1 MLRSCVVTVSAIAL
15 AIGVAACSSDDGDSS
30 STSTT
35 SVSAAADAP
44 TTVADGDAATAAEP
58 SAQEL
63 QDQLTRLFDPAVPAT
78 EKQVLIEGGDG
89 RAALLEQF
97 NGVLAGY
104 PLTASVTTVT
114 VVDDDTVSADADIA
128 GPHGGA
134 AVPVTFDHDNG
145 TWVLSDD
152 STCLIFGLG
161 RIACT

>member
-1 MLRSCVVTVSAIAL
+1 MSRRCVVTVSAIAL
-15 AIGVAACSSDDGDSS
+15 AVGVAACSSDDGSSS

-35 SVSAAADAP
+35 SASAAAEP
-44 TTVADGDAATAAEP
+44 T
-58 SAQEL
+58 AQNL

-78 EKQVLIEGGDG
+78 EKQALIEDGAG

-97 NGVLAGY
+97 NNILAGY

-134 AVPVTFDHDNG
+134 PVPVTFDNVNG
-145 TWVLSDD
+145 TWVLSDA
-152 STCLIFGLG
+152 SACVIFGLG

>member
-1 MLRSCVVTVSAIAL
+1 
-15 AIGVAACSSDDGDSS
+15 
-30 STSTT
+30 
-35 SVSAAADAP
+35 
-44 TTVADGDAATAAEP
+44 
-58 SAQEL
+58 
-63 QDQLTRLFDPAVPAT
+63 
-78 EKQVLIEGGDG
+78 
-89 RAALLEQF
+89 
-97 NGVLAGY
+97 
-104 PLTASVTTVT
+104 VT